1 MCNSCCNT
9 AVFNPFYI
17 GPYPQCACGPC
28 PYGCYS
34 GFTPCGWRC
43 CY

>member
-1 MCNSCCNT
+1 MCNSCCNKCQ
-9 AVFNPFYI
+9 FNPFYI

-34 GFTPCGWRC
+34 GYTPCGWRHC
-43 CY
+43 C